1 MRAVPREGVGLLLVE
16 DEPDVRLALAR
27 GLESAGFDVVA
38 AADADEALALWREES
53 GIEFVLS
60 DVVLRGSRSG
70 SQMLAEMRRET
81 PGLDCLLMTGYADS
95 ELDVAAAEIADVEVI
110 TKPFPMKALVQRIHA
125 RLAKAPV
132 GTIAEVS

>member
-1 MRAVPREGVGLLLVE
+1 M
-16 DEPDVRLALAR
+16 
-27 GLESAGFDVVA
+27 A
-38 AADADEALALWREES
+38 AADADEALAFWREEG

-70 SQMLAEMRRET
+70 SQMLAEMRREA

-95 ELDVAAAEIADVEVI
+95 ELDVASAEIADVEVI
-110 TKPFPMKALVQRIHA
+110 MKPFPMKTLVQRTI
-125 RLAKAPV
+125 LNLQPV